1 MRRSR
6 LARRLSAL
14 TAVAGTVILCSSSV
28 ASASGGWTVQPV
40 PPTRHTAFVDSVSCR
55 STTACVTVGQGF
67 PSGRHAYAL
76 LAYVWNGTSWT
87 RQPVPPPASSSVRE
101 LTAVSCFS
109 AVQCTAVGYYQPS
122 PGTGFL
128 PLAEHLAGG
137 SWQLETVPP
146 PPSATET
153 ALDGVSCPAP
163 NWCMAVGVDYSTSA
177 AAEVWNG
184 TSWASVPTPPVGN
197 SSTTL
202 NKVSCTS
209 ASSCIA
215 VGQSNDADGTEAAVA
230 ESWNGTSWTLQQLPT
245 LAGNDNFLGGVSCSS
260 ATACTAVGEYI
271 PTPTGNAKPL
281 AVRWNGTAWATQS
294 FPAGTSLVAVSCPAA
309 ASCTAAGTAGIDDAG
324 PPQIF
329 HWNGSGWHIV
339 TTPVPAGSLGASLYG
354 ISCLRSGYC
363 AAVGGYFANG
373 QHPLAEDN

>member
-128 PLAEHLAGG
+128 PLAEHLAAGPG
-137 SWQLETVPP
+137 SLRRFPRRQARPRRRWM
-146 PPSATET
+146 
-153 ALDGVSCPAP
+153 GFPAP
-163 NWCMAVGVDYSTSA
+163 
-177 AAEVWNG
+177 
-184 TSWASVPTPPVGN
+184 
-197 SSTTL
+197 
-202 NKVSCTS
+202 
-209 ASSCIA
+209 
-215 VGQSNDADGTEAAVA
+215 
-230 ESWNGTSWTLQQLPT
+230 
-245 LAGNDNFLGGVSCSS
+245 
-260 ATACTAVGEYI
+260 
-271 PTPTGNAKPL
+271 
-281 AVRWNGTAWATQS
+281 R
-294 FPAGTSLVAVSCPAA
+294 
-309 ASCTAAGTAGIDDAG
+309 
-324 PPQIF
+324 
-329 HWNGSGWHIV
+329 
-339 TTPVPAGSLGASLYG
+339 
-354 ISCLRSGYC
+354 
-363 AAVGGYFANG
+363 
-373 QHPLAEDN
+373 